1 MTYSVSIEQHL
12 RLSVEFSSEEDFLEW
27 EESGASISDL
37 GPSQII
43 REKIHSEWIPNPLP
57 PT

>member
-12 RLSVEFSSEEDFLEW
+12 RLSVEFSTEEDFLNW
-27 EESGASISDL
+27 ENDGACISDL
-37 GPSQII
+37 QPSQII
-43 REKIHSEWIPNPLP
+43 TEKIHSEWIPNPLP